1 MTNKWVKNFG
11 LVPSF
16 IIVLLAVPPLLPL
29 RMEVDAASE
38 VDALAFF
45 RATEDK
51 EKYQRSPGAYDS
63 EPVRDQASRQF
74 YIERRVAHRVSIR
87 DVEAVI
93 VKKAIGYASQSDFL
107 QALIEEKMGR
117 TKKTDTVPVP
127 GAYVLIFRIAEN
139 EGKRLGNFTNANLN
153 QSFNLKIAGRSIGVI
168 NFVFPYEPDSPD
180 NQGEF
185 TFHLKEDDPNSIKVM
200 LLPFSGKVSW
210 K

>member
-1 MTNKWVKNFG
+1 
-11 LVPSF
+11 
-16 IIVLLAVPPLLPL
+16 L
-29 RMEVDAASE
+29 RMEVEAATE
-38 VDALAFF
+38 IDALAFF

-51 EKYQRSPGAYDS
+51 EKHRTSPGAYES

-74 YIERRVAHRVSIR
+74 YIERRVAHRLSIR
-87 DVEAVI
+87 DVEAVT